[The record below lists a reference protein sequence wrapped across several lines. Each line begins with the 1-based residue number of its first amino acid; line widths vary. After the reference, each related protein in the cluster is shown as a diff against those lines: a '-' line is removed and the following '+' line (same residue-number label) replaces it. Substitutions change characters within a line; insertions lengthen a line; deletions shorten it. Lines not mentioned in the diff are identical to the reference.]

1 MEILDHL
8 ALFGAG
14 MTMVV
19 FIMAI
24 SYFAAVLFYHAED
37 R

>member
-1 MEILDHL
+1 METANYL

-14 MTMVV
+14 MTMVI
-19 FIMAI
+19 FIMTI
-24 SYFAAVLFYHAED
+24 SYLAAVLFYHVED

>member
-1 MEILDHL
+1 METINYL

-14 MTMVV
+14 MTMVL
-19 FIMAI
+19 FIMTI
-24 SYFAAVLFYHAED
+24 SYLAAVLFYHAQD